1 MKKSGKKLIAFLMAA
16 SLMAAP
22 VFPMQGTA
30 AEEIERGTE
39 QETTVLTDVTE
50 QKLSDMLKEPEKESA
65 DAAKESEKESAD
77 AEKEPEKESADAEK
91 EPEKESADVPKEPEE
106 PKREEPSDV
115 AKEPEAEEPG
125 VLPQD
130 TEMGDIPV
138 MPFSYDINQPVIEN
152 FELVENGQTLTK
164 DDTLHFN
171 LWAYDADRAIRSI
184 TVDIA
189 PRTSGYQ
196 RNITFRKS
204 EDTKNLYTATFACKD
219 LIGYE
224 GEYYVYQVRL
234 EDEANNYVVWPVR
247 EGQDYRYTFTFQ
259 HTRSIDVSDF
269 QIQKNTSNPDGKLRP
284 GDTVTYRAHV
294 DCVGMEIKYAD
305 LYLKTVTSDPS
316 KSIVQAMSYDSK
328 TQTLE
333 ATVNISGFTRPTEW
347 RVNKIEIYAGNR
359 YHSSYPEEKEPEKD
373 LRFTVVN
380 DTYDSAKPVVKS
392 ITIDKNGQMVKAG
405 EYVTVKVK
413 VEEANP
419 ISTMRVGFRPQA
431 SSSSMT
437 YCSLG
442 LNTSTME
449 YTGKLL
455 ITQDTYPTRW
465 DLTYL
470 YIYDVN
476 ENKTYL
482 SDFREDWDTARPWYY
497 TVDPEGYLDD
507 TKAPVIES
515 ITIDKNGQFVYP
527 GDTVTLTVKV
537 DEENPSDRGYAY
549 FYPQVSNVSGSR
561 TVYLYYNADI
571 KGYVGSIYI
580 DNDTYPCEWML
591 TELGVSDVKGHRT
604 SLNDFQPN
612 WKDTC
617 PWYFRVETDDTYR
630 EDVKDTTFSMYG
642 YVQQENG
649 SYTYGPVVENKA
661 MKVGRRDS
669 LEGLGICPALPAEG
683 IQVNYIDE
691 RTGREIAG
699 DTELF
704 FGNSPQPFY
713 EFRAVYDKVCVN
725 VILTYIS
732 KDKGMTMAF
741 VPQFVDPGTTYGEML
756 ASFQPPADADQ
767 DLLARYQL
775 DGSRE
780 ETAQV
785 EDLGYVGVEAKYND
799 CLVAWNTTYLDE
811 NGNEVSK
818 VITKSYEK
826 NTPIHTALTALEG
839 PAAPEGLEFEAW
851 ALPGI
856 RGDET
861 IFHEMT
867 NLNVTAVYKGKT
879 TAEVAYTYRG
889 ADGKLVSGSR
899 LLALEGEQLSYRA
912 AFEAVK
918 KDLEDV
924 THLKGLVF
932 SDWIGKTAGTDIARY
947 KKMNIQAQ
955 YANCVAVLKYPQNVY
970 EYVILE
976 KGSRFTLPVENE
988 TYMEIQWEGYA
999 QGQTVT
1005 ITGDQEFL
1013 VADAKRKD
1021 GSLEGTTGGKL
1032 PAEEIEK
1039 IIADIAQSGSGET
1052 IHVEMKKATV
1062 VPKEILEAIKGK
1074 EVNIVLDMGAYS
1086 WSIGGDEVV
1095 ASELKDIDLE
1105 VIVDTDGIPPAIV
1118 DSLAEGK
1125 PSTQITLTHE
1135 GEFGFR
1141 ADLTVNLGVEHS
1153 GSTGKMYYYDSS
1165 GKLVYMDAGEIG
1177 PDGNISLSFSHA
1189 SEYVVIFEKAS
1200 VDSSTGTNSG
1210 GKVEGMIPL
1219 EPDGKNESDSVIPKS
1234 PKTGE

>member
-91 EPEKESADVPKEPEE
+91 EPEKESADAEKEPEE

-164 DDTLHFN
+164 DDTLHFK

-184 TVDIA
+184 TVKIYRKSNGPA
-189 PRTSGYQ
+189 KT
-196 RNITFRKS
+196 ITFQKS
-204 EDTKNLYTATFACKD
+204 EDTKNLYTATYDCKN
-219 LIGYE
+219 LIGLE
-224 GEYYVYQVRL
+224 GDYYVYQIYL
-234 EDEANNYVVWPVR
+234 EDETNNYIEWPIK
-247 EGQDYRYTFTFQ
+247 EGEKYRYTFTFQ
-259 HTRSIDVSDF
+259 HTGTVELSDL
-269 QIQKNTSNPDGKLRP
+269 QLQKNTSSTDGKLRP
-284 GDTVTYRAHV
+284 GDTVTYTAHV
-294 DCVGMEIKYAD
+294 DCVGLEMGDTELCINTVSSPSRHKYMD
-305 LYLKTVTSDPS
+305 
-316 KSIVQAMSYDSK
+316 MSYDPQ
-328 TQTLE
+328 TQTLK
-333 ATVNISGFTRPTEW
+333 ATYEIEESTYPAEW
-347 RVNKIEIYAGNR
+347 KIYYIRIYASSR
-359 YHSSYPEEKEPEKD
+359 YYSFEPDNTGQGQD

-380 DTYDSAKPVVKS
+380 DNYDRDKPVIKG

-405 EYVTVKVK
+405 ERVTVKVK
-413 VEEANP
+413 VEDANL
-419 ISTMRVGFRPQA
+419 SDTMEVQFSPQA
-431 SSSSMT
+431 SAVSYENRT
-437 YCSLG
+437 LR
-442 LNTSTME
+442 LNSNTKE
-449 YTGKLL
+449 YTGTFT
-455 ITQDTYPTRW
+455 ITRDTYPTRW
-465 DLTYL
+465 DLTY
-470 YIYDVN
+470 IYLSDVN
-476 ENKTYL
+476 GNKTYL

-571 KGYVGSIYI
+571 RGYVGSIYI

-630 EDVKDTTFSMYG
+630 EDVKDTTFSMHG
-642 YVQQENG
+642 YIQQENG

-683 IQVNYIDE
+683 MQVNYIDE
-691 RTGREIAG
+691 RTGKEIAG

-704 FGNSPQPFY
+704 FGNSPQPSY

-1086 WSIGGDEVV
+1086 WSIGGNEVV

-1141 ADLTVNLGVEHS
+1141 ADLTVNLGAEHS

-1189 SEYVVIFEKAS
+1189 SEYVVIFEKTS
-1200 VDSSTGTNSG
+1200 VDSSAGTNSG